1 MSDAAAQAAVPA
13 PIALLGTLL
22 TIGGDANSALSVARP
37 LKRNLPLVVLSF
49 DRCVVLAK
57 KAARF
62 PEEDDDVASRPNGAQ
77 QFGQRDGA
85 LAHPAAAVRRPRRPC
100 HLRGDGRQRSHPR
113 LPRALARGQVQAAGR
128 ASAPRLVAD
137 RAQYQICRRRSDVV
151 TKSELASR
159 WQYPSCANAS
169 ACRRI
174 TCSAFKATLP

>member
-22 TIGGDANSALSVARP
+22 TIGGDANSALSVARA

-85 LAHPAAAVRRPRRPC
+85 LAHPAAAADPDVLAICGAMGGSDRILDC
-100 HLRGDGRQRSHPR
+100 
-113 LPRALARGQVQAAGR
+113 LARLLAVRFGQQ
-128 ASAPRLVAD
+128 VALL
-137 RAQYQICRRRSDVV
+137 R
-151 TKSELASR
+151 
-159 WQYPSCANAS
+159 PG
-169 ACRRI
+169 
-174 TCSAFKATLP
+174 